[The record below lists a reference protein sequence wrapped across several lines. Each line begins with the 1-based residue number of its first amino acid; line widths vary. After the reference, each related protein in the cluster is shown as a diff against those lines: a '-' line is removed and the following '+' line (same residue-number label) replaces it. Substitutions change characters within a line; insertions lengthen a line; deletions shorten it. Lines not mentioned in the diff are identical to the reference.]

1 MPRNADA
8 GVPWD
13 PYQDTTYARED
24 LDILEIVKKER
35 EAPVERPVL
44 DAVRDL
50 QEDPDQTGA
59 W

>member
-13 PYQDTTYARED
+13 PYQDPAYARED
-24 LDILEIVKKER
+24 IDILEIVKKER